1 MQYLVPSHR
10 RASHRRTNRKEVAM
24 SAWKSSAALVATLAI
39 ATQLAGCAAIQGIF
53 KAGVWVGIVAM
64 VLLFGLVAML
74 FKLARH

>member
-1 MQYLVPSHR
+1 MHHLVSSHR
-10 RASHRRTNRKEVAM
+10 RANEQEVAM
-24 SAWKSSAALVATLAI
+24 SAWKSSAALVAMLAV

>member
-1 MQYLVPSHR
+1 
-10 RASHRRTNRKEVAM
+10 M
-24 SAWKSSAALVATLAI
+24 SAWKSSAALVAMLAV